1 MTASSTAIT
10 PETINPDSI
19 VATREKVFADR
30 IFSREISRYIYIRR
44 DTIFLLRFIFAN
56 ECFI

>member
-1 MTASSTAIT
+1 MTDSSSSIN

-19 VATREKVFADR
+19 VAAREKVFADR
-30 IFSREISRYIYIRR
+30 IFSREISRYIYIRL
-44 DTIFLLRFIFAN
+44 DTIFLRFIFAN

>member
-1 MTASSTAIT
+1 MTDSSTSIT

-19 VATREKVFADR
+19 VSAREKVFADR

-44 DTIFLLRFIFAN
+44 DTIFFALYFR
-56 ECFI
+56 E